1 MTASRRKGPD
11 AFLSGPL
18 PVSEDAFQRWV
29 IDVAHWYRWRVT
41 HFRKVKLP
49 SGRWGTPL
57 QGDPGYPDLSLA
69 RAGVIILAEL
79 KTEKG
84 KVEPDQALWLDAIG
98 PEHGRVW
105 RPSDRPAIVAEL
117 SHSATPNAMATM
129 L

>member
-1 MTASRRKGPD
+1 MTVARRKGPD
-11 AFLSGPL
+11 TFLSGPL

-29 IDVAHWYRWRVT
+29 IEVAHWYHWRVT

-69 RAGVIILAEL
+69 RAGVVLLAEL
-79 KTEKG
+79 KTDTG
-84 KVEPDQALWLDAIG
+84 KVEPEQAKWLQEIG
-98 PEHGRVW
+98 PEIGRVW
-105 RPSDRPAIVAEL
+105 RPRDRPAIVAEL
-117 SHSATPNAMATM
+117 SRSATPNAMATM

>member
-1 MTASRRKGPD
+1 VTTSRRRGPD

-18 PVSEDAFQRWV
+18 PVSEDDFQRWV
-29 IDVAHWYRWRVT
+29 LDVARWYHWRAT

-57 QGDPGYPDLSLA
+57 QGDAGYPDLSLA

-84 KVEPDQALWLDAIG
+84 KVEPDQALWLAAIG
-98 PEHGRVW
+98 PVHGRIW
-105 RPSDRPAIVAEL
+105 RPSDREAIVAEL
-117 SHSATPNAMATM
+117 SHSATPKAAATM

>member
-1 MTASRRKGPD
+1 MTASRRRGPD
-11 AFLSGPL
+11 TFLSGPL
-18 PVSEDAFQRWV
+18 PVSEEDFQRWV
-29 IDVAHWYRWRVT
+29 IDVAHWHQWLVT

-69 RAGVIILAEL
+69 RAGVVILAEL
-79 KTEKG
+79 KTDVG
-84 KVEPDQALWLDAIG
+84 KVEPAQSKWLQEIG

-105 RPSDRPAIVAEL
+105 RPRDRPAIVAEL
-117 SHSATPNAMATM
+117 SRSATPIAMAAM